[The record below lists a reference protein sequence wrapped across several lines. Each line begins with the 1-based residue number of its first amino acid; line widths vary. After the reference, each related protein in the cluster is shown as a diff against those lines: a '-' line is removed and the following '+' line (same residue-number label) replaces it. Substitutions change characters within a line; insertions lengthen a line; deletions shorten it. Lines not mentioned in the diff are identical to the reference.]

1 MKRNANRMEPPAK
14 LADAEPDGRAPITV
28 LIADDERL
36 ARDRLRAAVHAMPE
50 FTLVSECEDGLRAVQ
65 EIEAHCPDL
74 VLLDVEMPGLDGFG
88 VLRKIRA
95 ERMPLVIF
103 VTAFDDYAVRAF
115 EARAI
120 DYILKPF
127 ENARVREVLERAREQ
142 VELKSRSDVIRRIV
156 QIVDD
161 LASAG
166 ARQPYATAKRHP
178 ARLTVR
184 EDDRVRFVPVSDIDW
199 IESDANYVRIHVG
212 SRDFRIRDTLLAL
225 ADRLDPQQF
234 ARIHKSTMVNIDR
247 IAEVQPWFGGDYVAI
262 LRDGKQLRV
271 SRTFAPFLLKPR

>member
-1 MKRNANRMEPPAK
+1 MKRNGKRLEPSAG
-14 LADAEPDGRAPITV
+14 LVNTGHNDRAPITV

-36 ARDRLRAAVHAMPE
+36 ARDRLRAAVHEMPC

-65 EIEAHCPDL
+65 EIEARRPDL

-88 VLRKIRA
+88 VVRKIRA
-95 ERMPLVIF
+95 DRVPAVIF

-127 ENARVREVLERAREQ
+127 ENARVRAVLDRAREQ
-142 VELKSRSDVIRRIV
+142 IELQSRSDVIRRIAE
-156 QIVDD
+156 IVDD
-161 LASAG
+161 LASARG
-166 ARQPYATAKRHP
+166 RHFSSAAKQPP
-178 ARLTVR
+178 VRLTVR
-184 EDDRVRFVPVSDIDW
+184 ENERVTFVAVSDIDW
-199 IESDANYVRIHVG
+199 IESDGNYVRIHVG
-212 SRDFRIRDTLLAL
+212 RRDFRIRDSLLAL

-271 SRTFAPFLLKPR
+271 SRTFAPSLLKSR